1 MTRFFPNL
9 FGDIHKTHK
18 KFKSYWIRIIFC
30 FSIDYVFHIF
40 YLVNFFCLSRRDK
53 MYHIVPYQE

>member
-40 YLVNFFCLSRRDK
+40 YLVNFFVYLVEIRCT
-53 MYHIVPYQE
+53 I